1 MLCADRSLLLNC
13 YISLHGLTLF
23 CVQRR
28 QLEVARAIEKQRRRE
43 AMEETTGEDRANGKK
58 SRAKAVRCSTF
69 YCILVRVFFCLL
81 SFHFNDWSQKCVET

>member
-1 MLCADRSLLLNC
+1 MQIFVLSCC
-13 YISLHGLTLF
+13 ISLHGLMS

-58 SRAKAVRCSTF
+58 SRAKAVRSFTF
-69 YCILVRVFFCLL
+69 CCILVRLFFFCLL
-81 SFHFNDWSQKCVET
+81 FHFNC